1 MTHTWWHLPAV
12 ATSVVVLTYVL
23 YRTTTEPAHV
33 QQKKKALKLLEE
45 VQSIVDAVRIKLDAL
60 EVDVQRY
67 LEKIKEPALEAEDNS
82 LNSYYHFNSTGK
94 KLKTKWDSFDVDAE
108 LERLDREEANQ
119 VPAPAAPSSA
129 TSPPS
134 KSQLEQ
140 RAGGLEFEFEAVL
153 GYLDS
158 SIRGDD
164 DVRIVRKQIVGAIND
179 IHLKRIDGLR
189 QQLAH

>member
-1 MTHTWWHLPAV
+1 MAMWWHMAVV
-12 ATSVVVLTYVL
+12 ATSIVALSYVL
-23 YRTTTEPAHV
+23 YKATAEPLHV
-33 QQKKKALKLLEE
+33 QQKRKALELLEQ
-45 VQSIVDAVRIKLDAL
+45 VQGIVDTIRVKLDAL
-60 EVDVQRY
+60 EEDVKQF
-67 LEKIKEPALEAEDNS
+67 LQSQNEQEDQQDDETP
-82 LNSYYHFNSTGK
+82 LNSYYHFDSTGK

-108 LERLDREEANQ
+108 LERLDDEQNT
-119 VPAPAAPSSA
+119 SSS
-129 TSPPS
+129 TSPKKKNTFT

-179 IHLKRIDGLR
+179 IHLKRIDNLR
-189 QQLAH
+189 TKLNTE